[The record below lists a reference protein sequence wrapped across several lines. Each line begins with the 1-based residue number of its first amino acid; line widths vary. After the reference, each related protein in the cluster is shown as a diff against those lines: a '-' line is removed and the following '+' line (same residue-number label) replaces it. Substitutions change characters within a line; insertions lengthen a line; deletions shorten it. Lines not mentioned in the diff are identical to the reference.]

1 MGASPAEARQLVP
14 TRDVGTTGSASASDA
29 PGAARGDPA
38 HITIAVVPGGTSV
51 GELSRV
57 PGMGVGILSAG
68 IGEVSAS
75 QTYLDIGQGA
85 RIPDSLYESPLPP
98 LSFETGAAGGVPG
111 VPRATWQGIQERAS
125 SAPADLVP
133 GLLGGLL
140 YRHGVSAAV
149 DPGAGQAGAIL
160 AGRRGAVIQTRCRSG
175 QCSAATVTS
184 ANFGRLRALADRL
197 HGDDLLI
204 ALGRPPPDSNHGLAL
219 GIAGRGFDGTLT
231 SDSTRMRGYVIST
244 DLAPTILERL
254 DLPVPREM
262 TGEPIRTDGA
272 VDASYVQG
280 LQDRLAAIGPR
291 RAPVIGISVL
301 IWLGLT
307 ALAAGAF
314 RREGLR
320 VALTVLAS
328 TLALVPAVLFV
339 CAAVEPSELAER
351 LIVGIG
357 CPVLAA
363 FVLWFAPGLRG
374 LAIAAAASVTAYGV
388 DAIAGS
394 RLTELSLIGPNPIAG
409 IRFYGIG
416 NELEAT
422 IAALIPIGT
431 GAALAGWAPRA
442 APRAAALAF
451 AVTGLAGIAVFAPG
465 RFGADVG
472 AAVGISIGT
481 AVAIGICLGARR
493 WRWAW
498 VIAAPIGA
506 LAALVAVDLVSGG
519 NAHLTRSVLDAG
531 GLGDLGQTFQRRLE
545 LSAHSFA
552 RYSDS
557 AIFWIVVALIV
568 AGLIGWR
575 SVRAWFGA
583 RDALWAGFGG
593 AIGGTIAGML
603 ANDSGAL
610 LLMIGAVLCAA
621 AVGVAWATHE
631 GRPRPGLWRPAGPVT

>member
-1 MGASPAEARQLVP
+1 MVVLA
-14 TRDVGTTGSASASDA
+14 VGLLW
-29 PGAARGDPA
+29 GAAPAVAKEDPA

-51 GELSRV
+51 GELGRV

-68 IGEVSAS
+68 IGNVPAG

-85 RIPDSLYESPLPP
+85 RVQQSLYDRPLPRI
-98 LSFETGAAGGVPG
+98 SFGAGGRGGRIG
-111 VPRATWQGIQERAS
+111 VRPANWQEIVDRAR

-133 GLLGGLL
+133 GLLG
-140 YRHGVSAAV
+140 SALSGNNTVMSAS
-149 DPGAGQAGAIL
+149 GRGETEGIIL
-160 AGRRGAVIQTRCRSG
+160 VGRRGAVITPGCRKN
-175 QCSAATVTS
+175 CSTLHSTHDTVGIAVMDLS
-184 ANFGRLRALADRL
+184 RLRIAAGHFHHDQN
-197 HGDDLLI
+197 DLLI
-204 ALGRPPPDSNHGLAL
+204 AIGRPPPPENHGLAV
-219 GIAGRGFDGTLT
+219 GVAGRGFDGTLT
-231 SDSTRMRGYVIST
+231 SDSTRMRGFVLDT

-254 DLPVPREM
+254 GIAVPADM

-272 VDASYVQG
+272 VDAAYVQQ
-280 LQDRLAAIGPR
+280 LSDRLAVIGPR
-291 RAPVIGISVL
+291 RAPVLGVSV
-301 IWLGLT
+301 IVWLALT
-307 ALAAGAF
+307 VAAAAAF

-320 VALTVLAS
+320 VALTILAG
-328 TLALVPAVLFV
+328 TLALVPAVLLV
-339 CAAVEPSELAER
+339 CAAIEPSELAER

-357 CPVLAA
+357 CPALAA
-363 FVLWFAPGLRG
+363 LLLWFAPGLRG
-374 LAIAAAASVTAYGV
+374 LAIAAAASVTAYAV
-388 DAIAGS
+388 DVIAGS
-394 RLTELSLIGPNPIAG
+394 HLTELSLIGPNPIAG

-442 APRAAALAF
+442 GPRAAALAF
-451 AVTGLAGIAVFAPG
+451 SVTGLAGIAVFTPG

-552 RYSDS
+552 RYSGS
-557 AIFWIVVALIV
+557 AIFWIVVALVI
-568 AGLIGWR
+568 AGLIGRR

-583 RDALWAGFGG
+583 RDALWAGFAG

-631 GRPRPGLWRPAGPVT
+631 DRPRPGLWNPRPSSEVR